1 MDDRNASDED
11 LMLRLQ
17 TRRDEEA
24 FALLFARYRVPITS
38 YLYRLVGNRNEAESL
53 SQEAFLRILE
63 KAGHYDYPK
72 RFSTWFYTI
81 SRNLATDFLKKKRAV
96 VPDDFHTLSES
107 ILGPAQ
113 PEAEEQTS
121 WREDLDQLA
130 VTLQDLPVPYREV
143 VVLRALQELS
153 YREIAA
159 IVGCPESTARSR
171 MDYGL
176 EFLRKRYR
184 RREGGKSAPPDN
196 GTPPGS
202 YK

>member
-1 MDDRNASDED
+1 
-11 LMLRLQ
+11 MLRLQ
-17 TRRDEEA
+17 KRRDEEA

-38 YLYRLVGNRNEAESL
+38 YLYRLVGNRNEAEAIA
-53 SQEAFLRILE
+53 QEAFLRVLE
-63 KAGHYDYPK
+63 KADHYQYPR

-107 ILGPAQ
+107 ILGPAH
-113 PEAEEQTS
+113 PEAEEQTA
-121 WREDLDQLA
+121 WREELDQLA
-130 VTLQDLPVPYREV
+130 GALQELPVPYREV

-153 YREIAA
+153 YREIAV

-184 RREGGKSAPPDN
+184 RREGGKSLSPDDEPP
-196 GTPPGS
+196 T
-202 YK
+202 

>member
-17 TRRDEEA
+17 KRRDEEA

-38 YLYRLVGNRNEAESL
+38 YLYRLVGNRNEAEAIA
-53 SQEAFLRILE
+53 QEAFLRVLE
-63 KAGHYDYPK
+63 KADHYQYPR

-107 ILGPAQ
+107 ILGPAH
-113 PEAEEQTS
+113 PEAEEQTA
-121 WREDLDQLA
+121 WREELDQLA
-130 VTLQDLPVPYREV
+130 GALQELPVPYREV

-153 YREIAA
+153 YREIAV

-184 RREGGKSAPPDN
+184 RREGGKSLSPDDEPP
-196 GTPPGS
+196 T
-202 YK
+202 